1 MRLTAGYQSQVIQ
14 LELQSLILIIEMNA
28 HMMLCTYIDL
38 QVLRMNEEELTVC
51 GYQSY
56 AF

>member
-28 HMMLCTYIDL
+28 HMMLCTYIDV
-38 QVLRMNEEELTVC
+38 QVLRMIEEELTVC